1 MKARHALLAT
11 TLGLGLVLTLALVLL
26 AKMPG
31 GQKVALAAP
40 PQQEPG
46 CTIDVEGKTPDEV
59 LDELK
64 ACVAQSGGIGALY
77 TTAPL
82 TEVITM
88 TKSVTPEKRWYGEG
102 EVVTFTISI
111 SNTGTPNDDLVLFQ
125 WRDWLPMK
133 GPGCLG
139 PPCRAWPVGRYIA
152 HTTDGPAIG
161 VYDEAVVD
169 CSKINSP
176 TCTISYTAPT
186 VTGVGWP
193 LGGQS
198 VDITI
203 TYEITECQSLFTD
216 NYVEA
221 WDALYEGDWWAAGAY
236 VSDTVD
242 LALESVYITKTAEP
256 KGRVVPSDTITYTI
270 FIDNYG
276 CDNVGVII
284 ADDVLTNAGL
294 CFDWS
299 KELGSGWWVTVTG
312 GGAFSDTGTNYPGE
326 NTFTT
331 PVGTVTKTDFL
342 HWEAYISPTTMVTL
356 TIPVTVCEDYEGDV
370 VTNMAEVWLW
380 DQWWEPPDE
389 PPWWPYGTHQFDI
402 IVTNQVGGGVFL
414 PIIMKN
420 YSTP

>member
-1 MKARHALLAT
+1 MKTRRALLVT
-11 TLGLGLVLTLALVLL
+11 TLGLGLMLTLALVLWT
-26 AKMPG
+26 KMPG
-31 GQKVALAAP
+31 TENVALAAP
-40 PQQEPG
+40 PEQEPG
-46 CTIDVEGKTPDEV
+46 CTVDVEGKTPDEV
-59 LDELK
+59 LAELE

-88 TKSVTPEKRWYGEG
+88 TKLVMPEKRWLGES
-102 EVVTFTISI
+102 EVLTFTISI
-111 SNTGTPNDDLVLFQ
+111 SNTGTPNDDLVIFQ
-125 WRDWLPMK
+125 WRDWLPMD
-133 GPGCLG
+133 GPGCFG
-139 PPCRAWPVGRYIA
+139 PPCQAWPVGRYIA

-186 VTGVGWP
+186 VAGVGWL

-203 TYEITECQSLFTD
+203 TYEITACWSTWTG
-216 NYVEA
+216 NYIEA

-242 LALESVYITKTAEP
+242 LALESVTITKTAEP
-256 KGRVVPSDTITYTI
+256 EGRVVPSDTITYTI

-276 CDNVGVII
+276 CDNIGVII
-284 ADDVLTNAGL
+284 ADDVLTQTGL

-299 KELGSGWWVTVTG
+299 KGLGSGWWVDVTG
-312 GGAFSDTGTNYPGE
+312 GGVFSDTGTNYPGE

-356 TIPVTVCEDYEGDV
+356 TIPVTVCGDYEGNV
-370 VTNMAEVWLW
+370 VTNTAEVWLW
-380 DQWWEPPDE
+380 DQWWEDE
-389 PPWWPYGTHQFDI
+389 APPWWPYGTHQFDI

-420 YSTP
+420 YSAP